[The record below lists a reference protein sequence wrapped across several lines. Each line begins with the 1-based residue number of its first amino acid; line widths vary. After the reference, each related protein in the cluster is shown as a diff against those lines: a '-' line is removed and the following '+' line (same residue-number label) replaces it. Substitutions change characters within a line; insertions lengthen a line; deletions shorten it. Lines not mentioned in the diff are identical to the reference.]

1 MHSAVLIIPAALKPA
16 ADAIGAA
23 MGWGP
28 TSYTVPLSA
37 DGETVT
43 HYAARAD
50 VTDSFVNW
58 ITGSE
63 PLPSNIAEHAAP
75 VLAALITDFSQT
87 QWGREHF
94 DSVLAQHN
102 MTIYEGSA
110 E

>member
-1 MHSAVLIIPAALKPA
+1 
-16 ADAIGAA
+16 
-23 MGWGP
+23 
-28 TSYTVPLSA
+28 
-37 DGETVT
+37 
-43 HYAARAD
+43 
-50 VTDSFVNW
+50 
-58 ITGSE
+58 
-63 PLPSNIAEHAAP
+63 LPSNIAEHAAP